1 MVDLPFTASYS
12 WMRAKFDHSLGP
24 FEQGRLEGRSHLW
37 VDHTDR
43 TGLGSYHVM
52 ECLCIPSPVTLQAME
67 LTCYQ
72 LILFPPLLCGDGPR
86 TTKTG
91 DM

>member
-1 MVDLPFTASYS
+1 
-12 WMRAKFDHSLGP
+12 MRAKFDHSLGP
-24 FEQGRLEGRSHLW
+24 FEQGRLEGRSHFW
-37 VDHTDR
+37 ADHTDR
-43 TGLGSYHVM
+43 TGLGRNHVI

-72 LILFPPLLCGDGPR
+72 LILFHPLLSGDVPR